1 MGACNLRGLTAAA
14 EGNEPAM
21 HDQHPSRLTP
31 WVVRLLALNAVVLLL
46 QETLLTSPAITEWL
60 RFDPRTALTRPWTF
74 FSYQILHGGLLHL
87 LANSIGLFV
96 FGPAVERRLGS
107 RTFIL
112 YYLYCGVGAAVLSLL
127 LASVLPIA
135 PFIGASGAVLG
146 VALAYARF
154 FPDAELLLF
163 PLPMPIKAK
172 WLVVLFAVLAVFG
185 AMGAGSGSIAHV
197 AHLGGLLFGW
207 LWFQMQRMARGS
219 DAPRFPPM
227 RPRVTVPAGR
237 RESDSRRSS
246 AQVTEARSAP
256 APAPRAP
263 DPGELEAAEID
274 RVLDKIS
281 ATGIASLTSEEKA
294 FLDKVAKRRKD
305 R

>member
-1 MGACNLRGLTAAA
+1 M
-14 EGNEPAM
+14 
-21 HDQHPSRLTP
+21 QHEHAPSRLTP
-31 WVVRLLALNAVVLLL
+31 WVVRLLAINAVVLLL

-60 RFDPRTALTRPWTF
+60 RFDPDTAFTRPWTF
-74 FSYQILHGGLLHL
+74 FTYMALHGGLFHL
-87 LANSIGLFV
+87 LANSLGLFV

-107 RTFIL
+107 GAFLL

-127 LASVLPIA
+127 VAAMVPIA

-146 VALAYARF
+146 VALAYAKF

-163 PLPMPIKAK
+163 PIPVPIKAK
-172 WLVVLFAVLAVFG
+172 WLVVLFAVMAIVG

-207 LWFQMQRMARGS
+207 LFFVVQRTARGS
-219 DAPRFPPM
+219 DAPNFPPM

-237 RESDSRRSS
+237 REPAARRD
-246 AQVTEARSAP
+246 ATVTEVTQGAAKP
-256 APAPRAP
+256 TPRIP

-305 R
+305 N

>member
-1 MGACNLRGLTAAA
+1 
-14 EGNEPAM
+14 M
-21 HDQHPSRLTP
+21 HPEHAHSRLTP
-31 WVVRLLALNAVVLLL
+31 WVVRLLAINAVVLLL

-60 RFDPRTALTRPWTF
+60 RFDPRTAFTRPWTF
-74 FSYQILHGGLLHL
+74 LTYMGLHGGLFHL

-96 FGPAVERRLGS
+96 FGPPVERRLGS
-107 RTFIL
+107 GAFLL
-112 YYLYCGVGAAVLSLL
+112 YYLYCGVGAAVLSLV
-127 LASVLPIA
+127 LASVLPIT

-163 PLPMPIKAK
+163 PIPVPIKAK
-172 WLVVLFAVLAVFG
+172 WLVVLFAVMAIFG
-185 AMGAGSGSIAHV
+185 TMGAGSGSIAHV

-207 LWFQMQRMARGS
+207 LFFVIQRVARGN

-237 RESDSRRSS
+237 REPEARRSTQTS
-246 AQVTEARSAP
+246 EAVRAAP
-256 APAPRAP
+256 TPAPRAP

-294 FLDKVAKRRKD
+294 FLDKVARRRKD
-305 R
+305 P